1 MPSIKSLRA
10 FVLTMEQGS
19 LTLAAQTMNLSQPA
33 ASRLLQ
39 QLEEE
44 FGAPLFYR
52 DSKTLT
58 PSREAEALYPE
69 ASRILASFEEFP
81 EILET
86 LRQDQTSPFKVMGQT
101 RCTLGLV
108 APALKILNNEQPE
121 VSIDLA
127 IHKRSELRRRLI
139 WDRFDV
145 GVFALP
151 LHIEFAETRILR
163 RVECQV
169 LLRRDHPLAGRKL
182 LRPDDLLEYDQ
193 VAVSALSGKSV
204 VDEALAKEGYQI
216 PVKHETTNAFAAV
229 SLVRHGLGFMITDP
243 FTVDPVHRDELK
255 FIPVSPAPS
264 IKYAICVSHGVRDHP
279 MKERFIEILVDIFD
293 AQDAKTRHANSA

>member
-39 QLEEE
+39 QLEDE

-58 PSREAEALYPE
+58 PSREADMLYPE
-69 ASRILASFEEFP
+69 ASRILASFEELP

-86 LRQDQTSPFKVMGQT
+86 LKEDQNSPLQVMGQT

-108 APALKILNNEQPE
+108 APAIAQLNEERPDI
-121 VSIDLA
+121 SINLA

-151 LHIEFAETRILR
+151 LHIEFAETRLLR
-163 RVECQV
+163 RVPCQV
-169 LLRRDHPLAGRKL
+169 LLPINHPLADHEIL
-182 LRPDDLLEYDQ
+182 TPDSLKPYNH

-204 VDEALAKEGYQI
+204 VEEAMSKEGYQI
-216 PVKHETTNAFAAV
+216 PIMHEATNAFAAV
-229 SLVRHGLGFMITDP
+229 SMVRHGLGFMITDR
-243 FTVDPVHRDELK
+243 FTVDPAHFSELK
-255 FIPVSPAPS
+255 LIPISPTPS
-264 IKYAICVSHGVRDHP
+264 IDYAICVSKGARDHP
-279 MKERFIEILVDIFD
+279 MKERFIEILVELMD
-293 AQDAKTRHANSA
+293 ADEL